1 MHAIAKTSTYGLS
14 NSKDPRSGI
23 RITKSTILAV
33 TTALIT
39 AILSGVIVVRP
50 ANAGT
55 HRALAASP
63 AVYPIGIVDP
73 TEPSGMAPSGG
84 SALPGYRLS
93 YSNDFNGT
101 AAPPGW
107 ELFSG
112 IPGGDPGGQF
122 AISHVVFSG
131 GLMRVSTWQ
140 DPLYQNRWVTGGLCQ
155 CKVAR
160 VYGAY
165 FVRTRVTGP
174 SPNVAELL
182 WPVTNRWPPEIDFN
196 ENGGSTQHTTS
207 TVHWAASN
215 SMAHRSLNIV
225 MTQWHTWGVIWTPS
239 SVIYTVDGRQWAAV
253 TVPSE
258 IPTVRMDLNFELRTM
273 CALGRECPTSPQSL
287 LVDWATEYV
296 AVNH

>member
-1 MHAIAKTSTYGLS
+1 
-14 NSKDPRSGI
+14 
-23 RITKSTILAV
+23 
-33 TTALIT
+33 
-39 AILSGVIVVRP
+39 
-50 ANAGT
+50 
-55 HRALAASP
+55 
-63 AVYPIGIVDP
+63 
-73 TEPSGMAPSGG
+73 
-84 SALPGYRLS
+84 LS

-101 AAPPGW
+101 TAPPGW

-165 FVRTRVTGP
+165 FVRTRITGP
-174 SPNVAELL
+174 GPNVAELL

-196 ENGGSTQHTTS
+196 ENGGNTNGTTS
-207 TVHWAASN
+207 TVHWAVSN

-225 MTQWHTWGVIWTPS
+225 MTQWHTWGVIWSPS
-239 SVIYTVDGRQWAAV
+239 SVIYTLDGRQWAAV

-258 IPTVRMDLNFELRTM
+258 IPTVPMDLNFELRTM
-273 CALGRECPTSPQSL
+273 CTLGRECPTSPQSL

>member
-1 MHAIAKTSTYGLS
+1 MDAIAKTSAYGLS

-23 RITKSTILAV
+23 RISKSAYLAL
-33 TTALIT
+33 TTALIA
-39 AILSGVIVVRP
+39 AILSGVVVARP

-55 HRALAASP
+55 HRALAASQV
-63 AVYPIGIVDP
+63 VYPIGIVNP
-73 TEPSGMAPSGG
+73 AEPSGMAPPSG

-101 AAPPGW
+101 QAPPGW

-131 GLMRVSTWQ
+131 GLLRVSTWQ

-165 FVRTRVTGP
+165 FVRTRITGP
-174 SPNVAELL
+174 GPNVAELL

-196 ENGGSTQHTTS
+196 ENGGSTNYTSS
-207 TVHWAASN
+207 TVHWARSN
-215 SMAHRSLNIV
+215 SMDHRSLNID
-225 MTQWHTWGVIWTPS
+225 MTQWHTWGVIWTPTS
-239 SVIYTVDGRQWAAV
+239 IIYTVDGKVWGSV
-253 TVPSE
+253 TVSSE
-258 IPTVRMDLNFELRTM
+258 IPNLAMTLDLQQQTW
-273 CALGRECPTSPQSL
+273 CASGWACPSAPQSMD
-287 LVDWATEYV
+287 VDWAAEY
-296 AVNH
+296 APN